1 MYVSPGTAP
10 DCFDSYNVGTG
21 LTIVCVC
28 VCVCVLCLTQRADM
42 AAAPLTKTILREGAV
57 TFIYPAFMIF
67 NLAILADKRANLSGI
82 QSIVDLAKQSRI
94 KYGVVD
100 GGSTANHIDYR
111 RYGDRHYSTLSSVM
125 ELLASVE
132 EGVSRVRQSNLS
144 HPFVFIGEKPMME
157 YHASRRPC
165 DLTTMH
171 GSDHTGEYHLAVRKN
186 LDAEIK
192 EKLAEGLSK
201 LNESGKLTEL
211 YDRWLN
217 DRSECND
224 EAKDS
229 STSPPVS
236 TSVAVVTAVFLSVAS
251 VILSRGE

>member
-1 MYVSPGTAP
+1 
-10 DCFDSYNVGTG
+10 
-21 LTIVCVC
+21 
-28 VCVCVLCLTQRADM
+28 M
-42 AAAPLTKTILREGAV
+42 AAAPLTKTRLRENSV
-57 TFIYPAFMIF
+57 TFIDPAFMIF
-67 NLAILADKRANLSGI
+67 DLAILMDKRADLSGI
-82 QSIVDLAKQSRI
+82 KSIVDLAKQDKI

-100 GGSTANHIDYR
+100 GGSTAYHIDTRGSEGDDMIYYR
-111 RYGDRHYSTLSSVM
+111 TLKSEM
-125 ELLASVE
+125 EKLASVE
-132 EGVSRVRQSNLS
+132 EGVRWVRQSNLS
-144 HPFVFIGEKPMME
+144 HPFVFIGERPTME

-165 DLTTMH
+165 DLTTVH
-171 GSDHTGEYHLAVRKN
+171 GSNHTGEYHLAVRKN
-186 LDAEIK
+186 LDAEIQQ
-192 EKLAEGLSK
+192 KLVEGLNK

-229 STSPPVS
+229 STSPVS